1 MSKTPIDV
9 GTEAGRSYCL
19 DLDETSTNI
28 APVLAYDIS
37 TFPLRHIY
45 YGYFKAGRKHFTQR
59 DKPVSLYQIFYT
71 HKGCGRC
78 IIDGR
83 EYMLKPGTI
92 ALMDFNVGHRYE
104 TYGDSWE
111 YEWVNF
117 TDQRVNAYYNII
129 NPEGFT
135 VYDLDENTEI
145 PTLLNDISHSIC
157 LLNLKSYLHCTYLVF
172 HLLDAFA
179 RLASSQQ
186 EQRFPRNHSRITK
199 AMQYIDSHY
208 MEKLTLDTL
217 AEVALL
223 SKYYFTHTF
232 TLQVGI
238 SPYKYINSVRLTHA
252 RALLDNT
259 TMSIEEIGWQVGYG
273 GAKNFIRAFK
283 KATGHSPNH
292 YRNHE

>member
-19 DLDETSTNI
+19 DLDDTSINI

-37 TFPLRHIY
+37 TLPLRHIY

-92 ALMDFNVGHRYE
+92 ALMDFKVWHRYE

-117 TDQRVNAYYNII
+117 SDQWVGSYQHII

-145 PTLLNDISHSIC
+145 PTLFSDISRSIR
-157 LLNLKSYLHCTYLVF
+157 LLSLKSYLHCAYLVF

-179 RLASSQQ
+179 QLASSQQ
-186 EQRFPRNHSRITK
+186 EQRLPRSHSRITN

-208 MEKLTLDTL
+208 AEKLTLDTL
-217 AEVALL
+217 AEVAFL
-223 SKYYFTHTF
+223 SKYYFTRTF

-252 RALLDNT
+252 KALLDNT
-259 TMSIEEIGWQVGYG
+259 ALSIEEIGWQVGFG

-283 KATGHSPNH
+283 RATGHSPND
-292 YRNHE
+292 YRNHG